1 MSLSSQS
8 SASLLAENAKN
19 ATTGANVILKLLPL
33 SLVVFIG
40 FLTMGMQ
47 LPVLPLYLHDNLG
60 MSTLVIGTVIGAQ
73 FVVALLSRAWAGNFA
88 DSRGAKRAVAT
99 GLVIIA
105 SSGLAYLASLPFV
118 SVPVTSVWILL
129 SGRVLLAIGESLV
142 VTGALG
148 WGIGLVGPQNAGKV
162 MAWVGIALYGA
173 MALGAP
179 AGVALNTHWGFAAIA
194 VSTIC
199 IPFLALLIA
208 LIVPAI
214 PPMGSTR
221 MPFYKVLG
229 MVVVPGIGLALASI
243 GFGVITA
250 FVALLF
256 AARGWGNSSMAFT
269 SFGLA
274 FIAARIFFGHL
285 PDKLGGARVALVSVI
300 IEAAGLLLIWW
311 ADTATM
317 TYLGIA
323 CTGFGYSLAFPGFG
337 VEAARRAPPQ
347 SRSVAMGAY
356 VAFLDISLGIASP
369 LAGVIAG
376 RWGVDMVFLAGGVA
390 VGLSMLVAMR
400 LLVKTPVTA

>member
-1 MSLSSQS
+1 M
-8 SASLLAENAKN
+8 ANP
-19 ATTGANVILKLLPL
+19 ATGVSVILKLLPL
-33 SLVVFIG
+33 ALAVFIG

-60 MSTLVIGTVIGAQ
+60 MSTLVVGTVIGAQ

-88 DSRGAKRAVAT
+88 DSRGAKRAVVA

-129 SGRVLLAIGESLV
+129 SGRVMLAIGESLV
-142 VTGALG
+142 VTGAMG

-179 AGVALNTHWGFAAIA
+179 AGVALNTQWGFAGIA

-208 LIVPAI
+208 LTITAI

-229 MVVVPGIGLALASI
+229 MVVVPGMGLALASI

-256 AARGWGNSSMAFT
+256 VARGWGNSSMAFT

-300 IEAAGLLLIWW
+300 IEATGLLLIWW

-323 CTGFGYSLAFPGFG
+323 FTGFGYSLAFPGFG

-369 LAGVIAG
+369 LAGLIAG
-376 RWGVDMVFLAGGVA
+376 RWGVDTVFLASGVA

-400 LLVKTPVTA
+400 LLGKTSPSA

>member
-1 MSLSSQS
+1 MQ
-8 SASLLAENAKN
+8 AANAANPAK
-19 ATTGANVILKLLPL
+19 AVNVILKLLPL
-33 SLVVFIG
+33 TLAVFIG

-60 MSTLVIGTVIGAQ
+60 MSTLVVGTVIGAQ
-73 FVVALLSRAWAGNFA
+73 FAVALLSRAWAGNFA
-88 DSRGAKRAVAT
+88 DSRGAKRAVVA
-99 GLVIIA
+99 GLLIIA

-179 AGVALNTHWGFAAIA
+179 AGVALNTQWGFAGIA
-194 VSTIC
+194 ASTIC

-208 LIVPAI
+208 LTITAI

-229 MVVVPGIGLALASI
+229 MVVAPGMGLALASI

-311 ADTATM
+311 ADTTTM

-323 CTGFGYSLAFPGFG
+323 FTGFGYSLAFPGFG

-376 RWGVDMVFLAGGVA
+376 RWSVDTVFLAGGVA
-390 VGLSMLVAMR
+390 VGLSILVAMR
-400 LLVKTPVTA
+400 LLGKTSPAA

>member
-1 MSLSSQS
+1 MSLSSQT
-8 SASLLAENAKN
+8 SASLQAANVAN
-19 ATTGANVILKLLPL
+19 PATGVSVILKLLPL
-33 SLVVFIG
+33 ALAVFIG

-60 MSTLVIGTVIGAQ
+60 MSTLVVGTVIGAQ

-88 DSRGAKRAVAT
+88 DSRGAKRAVVA

-129 SGRVLLAIGESLV
+129 SGRVMLAIGESLV
-142 VTGALG
+142 VTGAMG

-179 AGVALNTHWGFAAIA
+179 AGVALNTQWGFAGIA

-208 LIVPAI
+208 LTITAI

-229 MVVVPGIGLALASI
+229 MVVVPGMGLALASI

-256 AARGWGNSSMAFT
+256 VARGWGNSSMAFT

-300 IEAAGLLLIWW
+300 IEATGLLLIWW

-323 CTGFGYSLAFPGFG
+323 FTGFGYSLAFPGFG

-369 LAGVIAG
+369 LAGLIAG
-376 RWGVDMVFLAGGVA
+376 RWGVDTVFLASGVA

-400 LLVKTPVTA
+400 LLGKTSPSA

>member
-1 MSLSSQS
+1 VSLSSQT
-8 SASLLAENAKN
+8 SASLQAANVAN
-19 ATTGANVILKLLPL
+19 PGTGVSVILKLLPL
-33 SLVVFIG
+33 ALAVFIG

-60 MSTLVIGTVIGAQ
+60 MSTLVVGTVIGAQ

-88 DSRGAKRAVAT
+88 DSRGAKRAVVA

-129 SGRVLLAIGESLV
+129 SGRMLLAIGESLV

-162 MAWVGIALYGA
+162 MAWVGMALYGA

-179 AGVALNTHWGFAAIA
+179 AGVALNTQWGFAGIA

-199 IPFLALLIA
+199 IPFLALLIT
-208 LIVPAI
+208 LTITAI

-221 MPFYKVLG
+221 MPFYKVLS
-229 MVVVPGIGLALASI
+229 MVVVPGMGLAMASI

-347 SRSVAMGAY
+347 SRSVAMAAY